1 MKNMVAFAPY
11 FSIFRHDEWG
21 GTVTAPPPLKTLRG

>member
-21 GTVTAPPPLKTLRG
+21 GNSSMKQQ